1 MRSAQASLQNFD
13 KIGMIKA
20 GVGSSKNK
28 DSYQAGYEAC
38 RTAMGKAGTDKPD
51 LVVAFASVSF
61 DQGELLRGIRE
72 ASGKAPLVGC
82 TDAGEITNDGSA
94 TKSVAVMALKTDT
107 IKFTTGLGRD
117 IKAGAREAGQAAARE
132 VKEKAPEPMRAFIM
146 LPDVLTGNGADIV
159 RGVLDVLGPHFPVVG
174 GAPGDD
180 FLFEKTYEYRDDEI
194 ASGAVAGIGL
204 SGKFSMGIGVRHGW
218 VPIGVPMKVTKSKG
232 AVVYELDNRPA
243 VSIYEDYFGKKA
255 EELKKEPLARMAIT
269 YPLGIKIPE
278 LGEYLIR
285 DPITVDENGAITC
298 AAEIPEGS
306 EIRLMIGSKEK
317 AIEAAQDAAQKLMKE
332 FEIDGAKPKFALM
345 FNCIAREKLF
355 GQTATAE
362 IKAIM
367 KIIGED
373 VPLLGFY
380 TYGEQ
385 APIGGEIRATEK
397 ISPRFYNETVVIFAV
412 GE

>member
-1 MRSAQASLQNFD
+1 
-13 KIGMIKA
+13 MIKA
-20 GVGSSKNK
+20 GVALSKNK

-38 RTAMGKAGTDKPD
+38 RMAIEQAGVEKPD

-61 DQGELLRGIRE
+61 DQTELLRGIRE

-82 TDAGEITNDGSA
+82 TDAGEITNEGPS
-94 TKSVAVMALKTDT
+94 TKSVGVMAIKTDQ
-107 IKFTTGLGRD
+107 IKFTIGLGKNVKD
-117 IKAGAREAGQAAARE
+117 GAREAGRALAKE
-132 VKEKAPEPMRAFIM
+132 VKEKAPEPLRAFIM
-146 LPDVLTGNGADIV
+146 FPDVLTGNGADTV
-159 RGVLDVLGPHFPVVG
+159 RGILDILGAHFPVVG

-180 FLFEKTYEYRDDEI
+180 FLFEKTYEYRDDE
-194 ASGAVAGIGL
+194 AVTGAVGGVGL
-204 SGKFSMGIGVRHGW
+204 SGNFSMGIGVRHGW
-218 VPIGVPMKVTKSKG
+218 MPIGTPMKVTKSKG
-232 AVVYELDNRPA
+232 AVVYELDHKPA
-243 VSIYEDYFGKKA
+243 VSIYEDYFGEKA

-269 YPLGIKIPE
+269 YPLGIKVPE
-278 LGEYLIR
+278 LDEYLIR
-285 DPITVDENGAITC
+285 DPITVDEQGAITC

-306 EIRLMIGSKEK
+306 EIRLMIGSKER
-317 AIEAAQDAAQKLMKE
+317 AIEAAQDAAKKLMNE
-332 FEIDGAKPKFALM
+332 FAIDKSKPKFVLM

-355 GQTATAE
+355 GKKAIEE

-385 APIGGEIRATEK
+385 APIGGEIRDTEK
-397 ISPRFYNETVVIFAV
+397 ISTRFYNETVVMFAV

>member
-1 MRSAQASLQNFD
+1 
-13 KIGMIKA
+13 MIKA

-38 RTAMGKAGTDKPD
+38 RMAMDKAGEDKPD

-61 DQGELLRGIRE
+61 DQSELLRGIRE
-72 ASGKAPLVGC
+72 ASNKAPLVGC
-82 TDAGEITNDGSA
+82 TDAGEITNEGSA
-94 TKSVAVMALKTDT
+94 TKSVGVMVIKADK
-107 IKFTTGLGRD
+107 IKFTTGLGKD
-117 IKAGAREAGQAAARE
+117 VKAGAREAGKAVAKE
-132 VKEKAPEPMRAFIM
+132 VKEKTPGPMRAFIM

-159 RGVLDVLGPHFPVVG
+159 RGVLDILGEHFPVVG

-180 FLFEKTYEYRDDEI
+180 FLFEKTYEFRDDEV
-194 ASGAVAGIGL
+194 ASGAVAGVGL
-204 SGKFSMGIGVRHGW
+204 SGDFSMGIGVRHGW
-218 VPIGVPMKVTKSKG
+218 MPIGIPMKVTKSKG

-269 YPLGIKIPE
+269 YPLGIKIAE
-278 LGEYLIR
+278 LDEYLIR

-317 AIEAAQDAAQKLMKE
+317 AIEAAQDAAEKLMKE
-332 FEIDGAKPKFALM
+332 FEIDKTSPKFVLM

-355 GQTATAE
+355 GQKATEE
-362 IKAIM
+362 IRAVM

-385 APIGGEIRATEK
+385 APIGGEIRDTEK
-397 ISPRFYNETVVIFAV
+397 ISPRFYNETIVMFAV

>member
-1 MRSAQASLQNFD
+1 
-13 KIGMIKA
+13 MIKA
-20 GVGSSKNK
+20 GVGLSKDK

-38 RTAMGKAGTDKPD
+38 RTAMDKVGADKPD
-51 LVVAFASVSF
+51 LVIAFASVSF
-61 DQGELLRGIRE
+61 DQQELLRGIRE
-72 ASGKAPLVGC
+72 ASGGVPLVGC
-82 TDAGEITNDGSA
+82 TDAGEITNEGPS
-94 TKSVAVMALKTDT
+94 TKSVGVMVIKTDQ
-107 IKFTTGLGRD
+107 IKFTIGLGKNVKD
-117 IKAGAREAGQAAARE
+117 GAREAGQAVAKE

-159 RGVLDVLGPHFPVVG
+159 RGVLDILGPHFPVVG

-180 FLFEKTYEYRDDEI
+180 FLFEKTYEYRDSEV
-194 ASGAVAGIGL
+194 ATGAVAGVGL

-218 VPIGVPMKVTKSKG
+218 MPIGIPMKVTKSKG
-232 AVVYELDNRPA
+232 AVVYELDNKPA
-243 VSIYEDYFGKKA
+243 ISIYQDYFGEKA

-269 YPLGIKIPE
+269 YPLGIKVPE
-278 LGEYLIR
+278 LDEYLIR
-285 DPITVDENGAITC
+285 DPITVDEKGAITC

-317 AIEAAQDAAQKLMKE
+317 AIEAAEDAAHKMMEE
-332 FEIDGAKPKFALM
+332 FAIDKAKPKFILM

-355 GQTATAE
+355 GQKAIDE
-362 IKAIM
+362 IKAVL
-367 KIIGED
+367 KIVGED

-385 APIGGEIRATEK
+385 APIGGEIRDPEK
-397 ISPRFYNETVVIFAV
+397 ISTRFYNETVVMFAV